1 MDVYK
6 ELIVALDSEDDLGKV
21 IRSQV
26 IIENTLVVI
35 IEKTVA
41 NCDHLN
47 PMELGF
53 EQRVHLALALGLD
66 DDLAKPL
73 KCIGSIRN
81 KFAHNLRGQINKSD
95 ANNFYKSFSSK
106 QKETM
111 RKLYIEKE
119 PEFKGLGYPAYK
131 NLEPVH
137 KFSLCVTV
145 LAGALQAW
153 LNVRANKIP
162 NKALSLA
169 L

>member
-21 IRSQV
+21 IRSHV
-26 IIENTLVVI
+26 IVESSLVAI

-41 NCDHLN
+41 HSDYLK

-53 EQRVHLALALGLD
+53 EQIVHLALALGLD
-66 DDLAKPL
+66 ENLAKPL

-95 ANNFYKSFSSK
+95 SNNFYKSFSSK
-106 QKETM
+106 HKETM

-119 PEFKGLGYPAYK
+119 PEFKALGYSSYN

-137 KFSLCVTV
+137 KYSLCITI

-153 LNVRANKIP
+153 FEARCK
-162 NKALSLA
+162 
-169 L
+169 

>member
-26 IIENTLVVI
+26 IIENTLVAI
-35 IEKTVA
+35 IEKTVE
-41 NCDHLN
+41 NSEHLK

-66 DDLAKPL
+66 GNLAKPL

-95 ANNFYKSFSSK
+95 SNNLYKSFSSSE
-106 QKETM
+106 KETM
-111 RKLYIEKE
+111 RKLYIKKE
-119 PEFKGLGYPAYK
+119 PDFKALGYPTYNK
-131 NLEPVH
+131 LEPVH
-137 KFSLCVTV
+137 KFSLCVTILV
-145 LAGALQAW
+145 GALQAW
-153 LNVRANKIP
+153 FDMRCK
-162 NKALSLA
+162 
-169 L
+169 